1 LLATAITVSVCPGQ
15 FPPRFPACQDFLLDS
30 RRENKIIG
38 GVRICVIFNPVAR
51 GDQARH
57 FRDWLNGVSSECAL
71 KPTQRAGDAR
81 RLAAEAVAENFE
93 TIVAAGGD
101 GTVNEVLNGIGD
113 APGGFEKTR
122 LGVLPLGTVNVFA
135 RELKIPMDIA
145 AAWEIVRRGNEMKI
159 DLPCAEFFADGKPA
173 RLFLAQLAGAGLDTR
188 AIELVNWELK
198 KKIGPLAYVVAG
210 LKALAE
216 RKPQI
221 AVRAGAE
228 TISGELVLLGNG
240 KLYGGDFQIFPAAE
254 LRDGK
259 LDACVFPRVNFWT
272 LLRVAPGLLWR
283 KRISEKFV
291 RRLAAEKIT
300 LTGEGAAAFE
310 LDGEWAGKL
319 PVTFSVAR
327 EKLRVVV
334 P

>member
-1 LLATAITVSVCPGQ
+1 M
-15 FPPRFPACQDFLLDS
+15 
-30 RRENKIIG
+30 
-38 GVRICVIFNPVAR
+38 RICVIFNPAAR
-51 GDQARH
+51 GDKARH
-57 FRDWLNGVSSECAL
+57 FRDWLAGVASECAL

-93 TIVAAGGD
+93 TIIAAGGD

-113 APGGFEKTR
+113 APGGFENAR

-135 RELKIPMDIA
+135 RELKIPADISG
-145 AAWEIVRRGNEMKI
+145 AWEIVRRGNETKI
-159 DLPCAEFFADGKPA
+159 DLPCAEFFTDGKPA
-173 RLFLAQLAGAGLDTR
+173 RLFFAQLAGAGLDTR

-198 KKIGPLAYVVAG
+198 KKFGPLAYVIAG
-210 LKALAE
+210 LKALVE

-221 AVRAGAE
+221 SVHIGAE
-228 TISGELVLLGNG
+228 KISGELVLLGNG
-240 KLYGGDFQIFPAAE
+240 ALYGGDFRIFPAAN

-272 LLRVAPGLLWR
+272 LLRVAPGLLLR
-283 KRISEKFV
+283 KKVSEKFV
-291 RRLAAEKIT
+291 RRIAAEKIGLACET
-300 LTGEGAAAFE
+300 SAAFE

-327 EKLRVVV
+327 EKLRVIV

>member
-1 LLATAITVSVCPGQ
+1 V
-15 FPPRFPACQDFLLDS
+15 DFLLDS
-30 RRENKIIG
+30 LRENKIIG
-38 GVRICVIFNPVAR
+38 GVRNCVIFNPVAR
-51 GDQARH
+51 GDKARH
-57 FRDWLNGVSSECAL
+57 FRDWLNGIAAECAL
-71 KPTQRAGDAR
+71 KPTLRAGDAR
-81 RLAAEAVAENFE
+81 RLAAEAVVENFE
-93 TIVAAGGD
+93 TIVGD

-135 RELKIPMDIA
+135 RELKIPMDIS
-145 AAWEIVRRGNEMKI
+145 AAWEIVRRGNETKI

-173 RLFLAQLAGAGLDTR
+173 KLFFAQLAGAGLDTR

-198 KKIGPLAYVVAG
+198 KKVGPLAYVIAG

-216 RKPQI
+216 RKTQI
-221 AVRAGAE
+221 TVQAAAE
-228 TISGELVLLGNG
+228 KISSELVLLGNG
-240 KLYGGDFQIFPAAE
+240 KLYGGDFQIFPAAA

-300 LTGEGAAAFE
+300 LTSEGSAVFE
-310 LDGEWAGKL
+310 LDGEWAGRL

-327 EKLRVVV
+327 EKLRVVA

>member
-1 LLATAITVSVCPGQ
+1 M
-15 FPPRFPACQDFLLDS
+15 
-30 RRENKIIG
+30 
-38 GVRICVIFNPVAR
+38 RICVIFNPAAR
-51 GDQARH
+51 GDKARH
-57 FRDWLNGVSSECAL
+57 FRDWLAGVASECAL

-93 TIVAAGGD
+93 TIIAAGGD

-113 APGGFEKTR
+113 APGGFENAR

-135 RELKIPMDIA
+135 RELKIPADISG
-145 AAWEIVRRGNEMKI
+145 AWEIVRRGNETKI
-159 DLPCAEFFADGKPA
+159 DLPCAEFFTDGKPA
-173 RLFLAQLAGAGLDTR
+173 RLFFAQLAGAGLDTR

-198 KKIGPLAYVVAG
+198 KKLGPLAYVIAG
-210 LKALAE
+210 LKALVE

-221 AVRAGAE
+221 SVHIGAE
-228 TISGELVLLGNG
+228 KISGELVLLGNG
-240 KLYGGDFQIFPAAE
+240 ALYGGDFRIFPAAN

-272 LLRVAPGLLWR
+272 LLRVAPGLLLR
-283 KRISEKFV
+283 KKVSEKLV
-291 RRLAAEKIT
+291 RRVVAEKIGLACET
-300 LTGEGAAAFE
+300 SAAFE

-327 EKLRVVV
+327 EKLRVIV

>member
-1 LLATAITVSVCPGQ
+1 M
-15 FPPRFPACQDFLLDS
+15 FLLDS
-30 RRENKIIG
+30 RRENKIIC

-51 GDQARH
+51 GDKARH
-57 FRDWLNGVSSECAL
+57 FRDWLNRVSSECVL

-81 RLAAEAVAENFE
+81 RLAAVAVAEHFE
-93 TIVAAGGD
+93 TVVAAGGD

-113 APGGFEKTR
+113 TPGGLENTR

-135 RELKIPMDIA
+135 RELKIPMNIA
-145 AAWEIVRRGNEMKI
+145 AAWEILRRGHEAKL
-159 DLPCAEFFADGKPA
+159 DLPCAEFIADGKPA
-173 RLFLAQLAGAGLDTR
+173 RLFFAQLAGAGLDTR

-216 RKPQI
+216 RKTRITVQT
-221 AVRAGAE
+221 GSE
-228 TISGELVLLGNG
+228 NLSGELVLLGNG
-240 KLYGGDFQIFPAAE
+240 KLYGGDFQIFTAAD
-254 LRDGK
+254 LRDGR
-259 LDACVFPRVNFWT
+259 LDVCVFPRVNFWT

-283 KRISEKFV
+283 KKISEKFV
-291 RRLAAEKIT
+291 RRLAAEEIT
-300 LTGEGAAAFE
+300 LTGEGPAAFE

-327 EKLRVVV
+327 GKLRVVV